1 MVATRSLTVF
11 QQRMGWMDELYLKHD
26 NILILGLLGH
36 VKIKIRK
43 ENYYI
48 LMTVPSTPSTLS
60 PARPKSPNLSSG
72 IIQYT
77 LD

>member
-1 MVATRSLTVF
+1 
-11 QQRMGWMDELYLKHD
+11 MDELYLKDD

-48 LMTVPSTPSTLS
+48 LMTVPSTPSTPSTLS
-60 PARPKSPNLSSG
+60 PARPKFPNLSSG